1 MIVLKKPSFVRF
13 AMLSLFSRPAHER
26 AIYRMIRHLRA
37 ATIVE
42 IGVQE
47 GVGSQRIIEAALRSS
62 PAEEIRYTGIDLFEA
77 RPPHSPGLKLK
88 DAHRK
93 LKKTGVHV
101 QLIPGDPLSALARSA
116 NTLLGTDLI
125 VIRGDQA
132 PEALQRSWLYVPR
145 MLHDRSVILQE
156 SNSDG
161 AVHFATLSRD
171 SIEQL
176 ASASSASRRAA

>member
-1 MIVLKKPSFVRF
+1 
-13 AMLSLFSRPAHER
+13 
-26 AIYRMIRHLRA
+26 MIRQLRA

-62 PAEEIRYTGIDLFEA
+62 PADEIRYTGIDLFEA

-93 LKKTGVHV
+93 LKQTGVHV
-101 QLIPGDPLSALARSA
+101 QLMPGDPFSALARSA
-116 NTLLGTDLI
+116 NTLPGIDLI
-125 VIRGDQA
+125 VIRGDQE
-132 PEALQRSWLYVPR
+132 PEALQRSWFYLPR
-145 MLHDRSVILQE
+145 MLHDRSVVLQE
-156 SNSDG
+156 SDSAG
-161 AVHFATLSRD
+161 TVRFIPISRD
-171 SIEQL
+171 SIEQW